1 MVFTKPI
8 VSPQEARSGQHTTGM
23 GDRLLL
29 SVPLEMQEEERW
41 HMSITSRN
49 ANPPTAAQIPK
60 KEDKDTENLFDYLL
74 HLNRNEAHARRLAPY
89 MVMPIDVLGSL
100 AQLRPTTVVH
110 LAASEGVGDPK
121 AKTYGPIFTDAIQ
134 WHGTPTDV
142 HSHKQQQQHL
152 EKGAVVAVPPSPPI
166 STTIGCP
173 EIARLERVA
182 AVPTFHTPPHSSIV
196 PQRFSVEEPVQKL
209 CGKRMADE
217 LGRNLLRFQTSSS
230 HAPKAKFVRHSGNK
244 IGTTTPGF
252 FPIHPIFAKERCS
265 KRLKAEPLAL
275 PLCSQQPVPCT
286 PEPMHLSLLRLFP
299 NSRASEVDAVL
310 QSLQTAH
317 LIHQSKDGR
326 FVFSSPI

>member
-1 MVFTKPI
+1 
-8 VSPQEARSGQHTTGM
+8 
-23 GDRLLL
+23 
-29 SVPLEMQEEERW
+29 
-41 HMSITSRN
+41 
-49 ANPPTAAQIPK
+49 
-60 KEDKDTENLFDYLL
+60 
-74 HLNRNEAHARRLAPY
+74 

-110 LAASEGVGDPK
+110 LAAIEGVGDQK
-121 AKTYGPIFTDAIQ
+121 AKTYGPIFTDAIQVGFLPRAFHFLFLSNTMHGKRFCQ

-244 IGTTTPGF
+244 IGTTTPGSHPECRLNCSPPHCLF
-252 FPIHPIFAKERCS
+252 LLARFLPHSPNLRQGALQQAIKGRTTCSSALFPAAR
-265 KRLKAEPLAL
+265 
-275 PLCSQQPVPCT
+275 
-286 PEPMHLSLLRLFP
+286 PMHS
-299 NSRASEVDAVL
+299 
-310 QSLQTAH
+310 
-317 LIHQSKDGR
+317 
-326 FVFSSPI
+326 